1 MNRQEVNGGG
11 TRGHKPGLE
20 QAAAPGSRKT
30 ALTLELGGDRLDLK
44 TNCDINSFL
53 LLVAG

>member
-1 MNRQEVNGGG
+1 MNGGG

-20 QAAAPGSRKT
+20 QAAAPESRKT